1 MSTLYQLTTEYQNLL
16 DFASSDDPEDIKC
29 FLDTLESMDFEI
41 GLKADDYAAVVRHL
55 ESQTASI
62 DNEITRLKNR
72 STVIE
77 NNIKRIKSRLK
88 TSMEA
93 MGKKEIKTDLNTFKI
108 VNNGGKL
115 PLKITGEVPD
125 KYQKVIYEV
134 DTELI
139 RADLDAGKVLPFA
152 HYEER
157 GTHLRI
163 K

>member
-29 FLDTLESMDFEI
+29 FLDTLESMDFEV
-41 GLKADDYAAVVRHL
+41 GLKADQYAAVIRRL
-55 ESQTASI
+55 EGQAGVV
-62 DNEITRLKNR
+62 DAEIQRLKSL
-72 STVIE
+72 STVID
-77 NNIKRIKSRLK
+77 NNVKRIKSRLK
-88 TSMEA
+88 TAMEA
-93 MGKKEIKTDLNTFKI
+93 MGKTEIKTDLNTFKI

-115 PLKITGEVPD
+115 PLVITGKVPN
-125 KYQKVIYEV
+125 KYTIANPQPDNEK
-134 DTELI
+134 I
-139 RADLDAGKVLPFA
+139 RAALDEGKKLSFA